1 MALPDPVADAELL
14 MMAASMPRTVT
25 DARTIAPPAKA
36 QRPGLSPNT
45 RRTQRGFRI
54 GSMAVM
60 STASRAV
67 TCLMAVAYRIYGLS
81 LIHIYPVIMLTTPM
95 FLPAAMKLG
104 ISPIFYGTI
113 INIALAIGIVTPPVG
128 CVLFVACAVG
138 KTTIQEVIGEFIP
151 FYLVMIVVLLL
162 LVFFPQLVLYL
173 PMKFMPGAV

>member
-60 STASRAV
+60 STASRA
-67 TCLMAVAYRIYGLS
+67 Y
-81 LIHIYPVIMLTTPM
+81 M
-95 FLPAAMKLG
+95 FDG
-104 ISPIFYGTI
+104 GSIQ
-113 INIALAIGIVTPPVG
+113 NIWDSQLKY
-128 CVLFVACAVG
+128 ACKHKEQPSTRTG
-138 KTTIQEVIGEFIP
+138 G
-151 FYLVMIVVLLL
+151 
-162 LVFFPQLVLYL
+162 
-173 PMKFMPGAV
+173 